1 MISSIAGITASI
13 LSLLFIP
20 KLFGNMGIDQDI
32 TKAILRYF
40 IAITIIITLFKLN
53 WLRDAWFTKPTGRQF
68 RYWLLAIIPTA
79 LVCSL
84 NLASFDFST
93 LEFST
98 TSIAGWILGNF
109 STGLFEETLL
119 RGFCFFLLFNA
130 WADTR
135 SGLFKAALV
144 QAGIF
149 GILHFLNLTEAP
161 LVDTGAQVI
170 YATIF
175 GICFAGIA
183 AYTRNIW
190 IPIIAHTLINA
201 SGSINS
207 FFLPGYEQ
215 SAGDIGGYAVAVII
229 IFIACGLP
237 GIYCL
242 KKADL
247 KAT

>member
-1 MISSIAGITASI
+1 MASALI
-13 LSLLFIP
+13 RYLLAF
-20 KLFGNMGIDQDI
+20 
-32 TKAILRYF
+32 
-40 IAITIIITLFKLN
+40 TIIFMLYKLN
-53 WLRDAWFTKPTGRQF
+53 WLKDAWFTNPTSRQF

-84 NLASFDFST
+84 NLLSVEYGD
-93 LEFST
+93 LEFS
-98 TSIAGWILGNF
+98 SLGISGWILNNF

-130 WADTR
+130 WGHTR

-149 GILHFLNLTEAP
+149 GALHFLNLTDSP

-175 GICFAGIA
+175 GICFSGIA

-201 SGSINS
+201 SGSINE

-215 SAGDIGGYAVAVII
+215 GAGEIGGYIVAVLV
-229 IFIACGLP
+229 IFITCGLP

-242 KKADL
+242 RKAKL
-247 KAT
+247 KPV